1 MVSAL
6 AVRRERA
13 PKVGEA
19 HERYAIP
26 DTLALHLAHEGL
38 DGAVHLRAARCRLNG
53 MRRGTHWQRAAEGTY
68 RGTIVVHNGT
78 WGAQG
83 EYTQG
88 IANGESGTVEDANGA
103 RLEHYP
109 RGKPVRTW

>member
-19 HERYAIP
+19 HERYAVP

-68 RGTIVVHNGT
+68 
-78 WGAQG
+78 
-83 EYTQG
+83 
-88 IANGESGTVEDANGA
+88 VEA
-103 RLEHYP
+103 RLWYTTVPGVHKGVQHKVLQRATAVLWRMRP
-109 RGKPVRTW
+109 LQG